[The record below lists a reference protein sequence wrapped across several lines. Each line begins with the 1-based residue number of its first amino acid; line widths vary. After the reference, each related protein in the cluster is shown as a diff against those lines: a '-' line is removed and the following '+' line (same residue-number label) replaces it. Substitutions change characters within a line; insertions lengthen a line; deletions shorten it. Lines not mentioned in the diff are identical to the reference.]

1 MAGSSLPARRRS
13 AARTLLTTSGLLAV
27 VSGLLMLL
35 AVAVPVRAYAAIVG
49 TVNLRTVDS
58 FSVLGGQ
65 TVTNTGPS
73 TLDGDLGVSPGD
85 AITGFPPGTVGGAT
99 YKGNAKA
106 AQAQDDLTTAY
117 NDADGRPKVGDN
129 GGDVPVDLVGLTLV
143 GGVYESAG
151 ALELSGELTLDG
163 EGNED
168 SVWIFKSSS
177 TLITASN
184 SSVNLINDADACNV
198 FWQVDSS
205 ATIGTNSD
213 FVGTIMALASVTAQ
227 TGATIEGRA
236 LARNGAVTLDSNVF
250 QSADCDEPTD
260 SPTSTV
266 TVTAPPV
273 TTTATTTAT
282 ATSTVTVTEVPAGGE
297 SVTPTVTTTQTATET
312 ATITEV
318 PVGGESATETVTA
331 TVTAG
336 GGGGDQPTYGTS
348 TNGTGGGNN
357 NGGGTDNGSG
367 GDSTG
372 YLASTGSDVMSPH
385 LGVAGLALLL
395 VGGLLLARGHGRT
408 RTSGKHR

>member
-13 AARTLLTTSGLLAV
+13 AARTLVTTSGLLAL
-27 VSGLLMLL
+27 VSGFLMLL
-35 AVAVPVRAYAAIVG
+35 AVAVPVRAYAAIVA
-49 TVNLRTVDS
+49 TVNLGTVDS

-106 AQAQDDLTTAY
+106 DQAQSDLTTAY
-117 NDADGRPKVGDN
+117 NDADGRPKN
-129 GGDVPVDLVGLTLV
+129 ATVPVDLVGQTLV
-143 GGVYESAG
+143 GGVYESTG

-163 EGNED
+163 EDNPD

-184 SSVNLINDADACNV
+184 SSVNLTNGADACNV

-205 ATIGTNSD
+205 ATIGTGSD
-213 FVGTIMALASVTAQ
+213 FVGTIMALASITVE
-227 TGATIEGRA
+227 TGATVEGRA
-236 LARNGAVTLDSNVF
+236 LARNGAVTLDTNVF
-250 QSADCDEPTD
+250 QSADCDEDTD

-273 TTTATTTAT
+273 TVTPPAVTTTAT
-282 ATSTVTVTEVPAGGE
+282 QTVTEVPAGGE
-297 SVTPTVTTTQTATET
+297 SVPPTAT
-312 ATITEV
+312 ATRTKTVEV
-318 PVGGESATETVTA
+318 PVAGESVTETVTA

-336 GGGGDQPTYGTS
+336 GGGGDQSTYGTS

-372 YLASTGSDVMSPH
+372 YLASTGSDVMSPY